1 MDYEKISEMA
11 LERMSFAIIV
21 ELIFSAEVH

>member
-11 LERMSFAIIV
+11 LERMPFAIIV
-21 ELIFSAEVH
+21 GFIFSAGVH